1 MIVREDLGN
10 GITRVYSD
18 AGVKIHG
25 GFPEADYDIVYT
37 PTDSERQYVETDI
50 PVDKAFQG
58 PTQYSK
64 LKILVAARDAGF
76 IGDLISFIEGDKTVE
91 FIWNASNVIE
101 DNELLSDYMPSIA
114 QALGK
119 SESNIRAFLETY
131 CVAD

>member
-1 MIVREDLGN
+1 MSSRAMTKLRE
-10 GITRVYSD
+10 S
-18 AGVKIHG
+18 
-25 GFPEADYDIVYT
+25 
-37 PTDSERQYVETDI
+37 
-50 PVDKAFQG
+50 
-58 PTQYSK
+58 

-101 DNELLSDYMPSIA
+101 DNELLSDYMPSIE

-131 CVAD
+131 CIAD